1 MILKNTRRDVG
12 YTIISRFEEDF
23 RYFLSNHLGNMYE
36 DFIEGIPVGIV
47 SKATEQRQYNTI
59 FQDTQEFFENTD
71 FPDLKEICLF
81 KDHYNRIISSRIEKF
96 DFQRLMDELYLLR
109 CKIAHI
115 KGYFTSLDLD
125 KLIDFTSQLATK
137 LDFSNFITI
146 IEIIK
151 KDPASVVI
159 KIPIDFIQDQ
169 FSISGIINNIPIP
182 DYDYEGGFVGR
193 DEDIKKIIQ
202 LLQSD
207 KFSVITLTGSGG
219 VGKTSLALKIL
230 QEINEKKIKM
240 SFDAI
245 IWLSAKE
252 DKLTA
257 FGIED
262 IEPTL
267 RNYDEFLNTIIDLF
281 NFREELHNDS
291 VEDKEALVNFI
302 ISCQEKIL
310 IVVDNLETITDQR
323 IINFIFEAPLKVKF
337 LITSRRGIG
346 QVERRYEL
354 KEMSKKEA
362 VYLFR
367 QVAKDKQLSKLSTLS
382 DDVINNYVGKVSYY
396 PLAIKWVVGQ
406 VARGKDINKV
416 IDLIGTS
423 DSDIS
428 KFCYEQIFSSL
439 TPVCKNIIFTISLLS
454 NNPTSSIIEYV
465 LNIEDQ
471 EFEDA
476 IYELMLTSL
485 VIPEQFQNDKK
496 EIATKYLLLPL
507 TKGYT
512 RVQLNKN
519 VELREQ
525 LNKRINEVEN
535 TVTESDRAKKEYKHS
550 LYNFGA
556 ITDEEKIASI
566 IAQTAFQKYQSG
578 FYDAA
583 VEEYKRAIKT
593 APNFAPIYRNWATM
607 ESYEGHISEAEKLM
621 ERASVLNSNDPQIF
635 LIWGNIYRKCSRHND
650 AYKKYLIAYNLSPED
665 PIVLNAFGQAK
676 SRLGEFKEAHELLNK
691 ALVPNSEFASQK
703 HEIINRTSIAE
714 NLINWGDSLVRDR
727 NFGEAQLK
735 YNAAIKECLL
745 LNLSNS
751 KDAGIFSTLSKAYLK
766 IGLLYLNH
774 KNESDTQIA
783 IEFFNKIIEIKNIN
797 FKQSL
802 FRLSAIVEL
811 LEINFKVDDSYK
823 IDQLFKIIEKD
834 YFNSP
839 ILKRVEYK
847 QLQERIIRIK
857 EFMINNARIKGKIKS
872 INTSKG
878 FVILADSEKL
888 ENTYF
893 GHANSFLPRLDIVGP
908 ELIGR
913 TVSFVHVHNE
923 KFKREEAVKIKI
935 HKE

>member
-1 MILKNTRRDVG
+1 MILKSTRRDVG

-36 DFIEGIPVGIV
+36 NFIDGVPTGIV
-47 SKATEQRQYNTI
+47 SKATEQRQYNTV

-81 KDHYNRIISSRIEKF
+81 RDHYIRIISNRIEKC

-115 KGYFTSLDLD
+115 KGYFTSIDLD
-125 KLIDFTSQLATK
+125 KLIDFTSQIAIK
-137 LDFSNFITI
+137 LDFTNFIAVI
-146 IEIIK
+146 DIVK
-151 KDPASVVI
+151 KDPASIVI

-230 QEINEKKIKM
+230 QEINEKKIKI

-252 DKLTA
+252 DKLTP

-267 RNYDEFLNTIIDLF
+267 KNYDEFLNTIIDLF
-281 NFREELHNDS
+281 NFRDELQNDS
-291 VEDKEALVNFI
+291 IEDKEALVNFI
-302 ISCQEKIL
+302 VSCQEKIL

-323 IINFIFEAPLKVKF
+323 IINFIFEAPMKVKF

-367 QVAKDKQLSKLSTLS
+367 QIAKDKQLSKLAALS
-382 DDVINNYVGKVSYY
+382 DEVINSYVGKVSYY

-439 TPVCKNIIFTISLLS
+439 SSVCRNIIYTISLLT
-454 NNPTSSIIEYV
+454 NNPTASIIEYV

-496 EIATKYLLLPL
+496 EIATKYSLLPL

-535 TVTESDRAKKEYKHS
+535 TVTESERAKKEYKHS

-556 ITDEEKIASI
+556 KTDEEKIASI
-566 IAQTAFQKYQSG
+566 IAQNAFQKYQSG

-621 ERASVLNSNDPQIF
+621 EKASVLNPNDPQIF
-635 LIWGNIYRKCSRHND
+635 LIWGNIYRKCSKHNE
-650 AYKKYLIAYNLSPED
+650 AYKKYLIAYNISPED

-676 SRLGEFKEAHELLNK
+676 SRLGDFKEAHDLLNK
-691 ALVPNSEFASQK
+691 ALVPNSEFSSQK

-727 NFGEAQLK
+727 NFGEAQIK
-735 YNAAIKECLL
+735 YNSAITECLS

-751 KDAGIFSTLSKAYLK
+751 RDTEIFSTLCKAYLK
-766 IGLLYLNH
+766 IGLLYLSY
-774 KNESDTQIA
+774 KKDSDTQLA
-783 IEFFNKIIEIKNIN
+783 IFYFNKIVEIKNIN

-811 LEINFKVDDSYK
+811 LEISLQVDDSYK
-823 IDQLFKIIEKD
+823 IDQLLKIIEKD
-834 YFNSP
+834 FSNSP
-839 ILKRVEYK
+839 ILKRIEYK
-847 QLQERIIRIK
+847 QIQERISKIKVNVANLVRKKGRIK
-857 EFMINNARIKGKIKS
+857 TVNS
-872 INTSKG
+872 SKG
-878 FVILADSEKL
+878 FVIIENIEKTGP
-888 ENTYF
+888 TYF
-893 GHANSFLPRLDIVGP
+893 GHVNNFIPQLTIASED
-908 ELIGR
+908 LISKLVTFYHIYNDKYQR
-913 TVSFVHVHNE
+913 DEATKIRFE
-923 KFKREEAVKIKI
+923 K
-935 HKE
+935 